1 MKNLNFLMAAYLA
14 VWAIFFLY
22 HWTVA
27 RRLSRLVSDLDRLK
41 ATLK

>member
-27 RRLSRLVSDLDRLK
+27 RRLARLISEINRLK
-41 ATLK
+41 QTLK

>member
-1 MKNLNFLMAAYLA
+1 MAAYLA

-22 HWTVA
+22 PWTVA
-27 RRLSRLVSDLDRLK
+27 RRLARLVSDLDRLK